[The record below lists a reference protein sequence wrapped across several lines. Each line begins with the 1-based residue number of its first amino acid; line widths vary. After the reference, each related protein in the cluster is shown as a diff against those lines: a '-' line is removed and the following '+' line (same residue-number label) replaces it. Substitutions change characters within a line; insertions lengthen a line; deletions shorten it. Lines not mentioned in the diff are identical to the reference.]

1 MGPRQAPCPNC
12 GGPIELKLGVSHAC
26 VCPYCR
32 FAVVRTDRDLQSIG
46 KVSDLVPT
54 APELATGDR
63 AYFEGDELCRGRA
76 HSARPRPRA
85 LGRVLRRQ
93 LAHAV
98 VGLARQSAGS
108 LVPDRGGDDERPRA
122 FVADAASRRARPFL
136 PGIPGMWSVS
146 EQGQS
151 RTLSAEGE
159 LPYPVRG
166 GEQGWYVDLEGPN
179 GAFATIDYGD
189 GQQAPS
195 VFVGKVLSPE
205 QLRLER
211 ANPQRPIEKVDTSRL
226 RCPSCGAPVPLLV
239 PDRAERAGCGHCG
252 ALLDYDKGAFRV
264 LAAMEKARSRAL
276 IPLGKEGTLLGEQVV
291 CLAFMER
298 ATWVDGMEFRWREY
312 LLYSE
317 AKGYRWLMEDNGHWT
332 WMEPVSSG
340 ELGRDGGGVS
350 CQGRRHRLFS
360 QQNVSVVGVV
370 GELYWKV
377 EAGET
382 TYTSDY
388 IAPPFMLSEERS
400 SSEVNWS
407 VGRYVEPE
415 EIQKAF
421 GLEGAMPPRVGVGFC
436 QPNPH
441 SLKFAGAVAGLLMP
455 LLCVLF
461 MFFEVVGQHPHVAS
475 LDVTMPP
482 VPGPYEAAPAGAQHA
497 LHRRSRAD
505 HAACRS
511 ADERAEPIRRR
522 RRRAREPDQRRDA
535 ALLRRYRLLHRLRRR
550 ALERGLAEHA
560 GLRRPRH
567 AGPLRARARTTLGDP
582 SAAGR
587 ADDADAAERDAER
600 LLPRTK
606 PGLVLRRVLVVAP
619 AFRVDRDAAWAVRS
633 EAQREL
639 EPLMGS
645 VGARTESSC

>member
-1 MGPRQAPCPNC
+1 
-12 GGPIELKLGVSHAC
+12 
-26 VCPYCR
+26 
-32 FAVVRTDRDLQSIG
+32 
-46 KVSDLVPT
+46 
-54 APELATGDR
+54 
-63 AYFEGDELCRGRA
+63 
-76 HSARPRPRA
+76 
-85 LGRVLRRQ
+85 
-93 LAHAV
+93 
-98 VGLARQSAGS
+98 
-108 LVPDRGGDDERPRA
+108 
-122 FVADAASRRARPFL
+122 
-136 PGIPGMWSVS
+136 
-146 EQGQS
+146 
-151 RTLSAEGE
+151 
-159 LPYPVRG
+159 
-166 GEQGWYVDLEGPN
+166 
-179 GAFATIDYGD
+179 
-189 GQQAPS
+189 
-195 VFVGKVLSPE
+195 
-205 QLRLER
+205 
-211 ANPQRPIEKVDTSRL
+211 TSRL

-482 VPGPYEAAPAGAQHA
+482 VPGPYEAAPPVRSTPFTVDHGPTTLRVDLQTNAQN
-497 LHRRSRAD
+497 
-505 HAACRS
+505 
-511 ADERAEPIRRR
+511 
-522 RRRAREPDQRRDA
+522 QYVGVDA
-535 ALLRRYRLLHRLRRR
+535 ALVNQTNGETQHFFVDTGYYTGYDGERWSEGSQSTRVYVDRVTPGPYV
-550 ALERGLAEHA
+550 LELAPLWETHPQP
-560 GLRRPRH
+560 G
-567 AGPLRARARTTLGDP
+567 GPTTLTPP
-582 SAAGR
+582 SATLNVFCH
-587 ADDADAAERDAER
+587 ERSPVSFCGAFLLL
-600 LLPRTK
+600 LLPFAWTAM
-606 PGLVLRRVLVVAP
+606 RRGQ
-619 AFRVDRDAAWAVRS
+619 F
-633 EAQREL
+633 EAKRKENSNL
-639 EPLMGS
+639 
-645 VGARTESSC
+645 

>member
-12 GGPIELKLGVSHAC
+12 GGPIELKLGASHAC

-54 APELATGDR
+54 APELTTGDR
-63 AYFEGDELCRGRA
+63 AYFEGDELVVGGRLQLDHGRGPWDEFYVASSRTQSWGWLA
-76 HSARPRPRA
+76 KAQ
-85 LGRVLRRQ
+85 GRWYLT
-93 LAHAV
+93 AAV
-98 VGLARQSAGS
+98 VTTGPVPSWDSLRPGS
-108 LVPDRGGDDERPRA
+108 QG
-122 FVADAASRRARPFL
+122 PFL
-136 PGIPGMWSVS
+136 PGIPGMWSVA

-166 GEQGWYVDLEGPN
+166 GEQGWYVDLEGPS

-189 GQQAPS
+189 GRQAPT
-195 VFVGKVLSPE
+195 VFVGRTLSPD
-205 QLRLER
+205 QLRIER
-211 ANPQRPIEKVDTSRL
+211 SNPQRPTEKIDTSRL

-276 IPLGKEGTLLGEQVV
+276 IPLGKEGTLLGEKVV

-298 ATWVDGMEFRWREY
+298 ATWVDGQEFRWREY

-317 AKGYRWLMEDNGHWT
+317 EKGYRWLMEDNGHWT
-332 WMEPVSSG
+332 WMAPVSSG
-340 ELGRDGGGVS
+340 DIQLESGVTA
-350 CQGRRHRLFS
+350 QHAGRRHRVFS
-360 QQNVSVVGVV
+360 RQNVSVVSVV

-388 IAPPFMLSEERS
+388 IAPPFMLSGEQS
-400 SSEVNWS
+400 SSEINWS
-407 VGRYVEPE
+407 LGRYVEPG

-421 GLEGAMPPRVGVGFC
+421 GLEGPMPTREGVGFC

-441 SLKFAGAVAGLLMP
+441 SLKVVGIAAALLLP

-461 MFFEVVGQHPHVAS
+461 VFFELSGQHPHVAS

-482 VPGPYEAAPAGAQHA
+482 VPGPYEAAPPVRSIPFTIDRGPTTLRVDLQTNAQNQYVGIDAALVSQSDGQAHHFYVETGYYSGNDGESWSEGAQSTTVYVDRIKPGPYVVELVPLWESHPQPGGPTA
-497 LHRRSRAD
+497 LTPPNATVNVFAHERSPVSFCCSFVLLLIPLAWTFFRRSRF
-505 HAACRS
+505 
-511 ADERAEPIRRR
+511 ETRRNEN
-522 RRRAREPDQRRDA
+522 AN
-535 ALLRRYRLLHRLRRR
+535 L
-550 ALERGLAEHA
+550 
-560 GLRRPRH
+560 
-567 AGPLRARARTTLGDP
+567 
-582 SAAGR
+582 
-587 ADDADAAERDAER
+587 
-600 LLPRTK
+600 
-606 PGLVLRRVLVVAP
+606 
-619 AFRVDRDAAWAVRS
+619 
-633 EAQREL
+633 
-639 EPLMGS
+639 
-645 VGARTESSC
+645 